1 MKKIELAL
9 SVVFSVLFLAALLV
23 VTLAVVKWGIV
34 YLIGGFQ

>member
-1 MKKIELAL
+1 MKKVELAV
-9 SVVFSVLFLAALLV
+9 SAIFSVLFLAALLV